1 MSEPIVVTFDVVHQ
15 AADDLEAATTAMR
28 ELLDGMVAQLR
39 PLETEW
45 TGAAAQA
52 YQARQREWDIEI
64 TEMVD
69 LLGVL
74 AGRVEASAQTYQS
87 TEGDVRSAWA

>member
-1 MSEPIVVTFDVVHQ
+1 MWCTRRR
-15 AADDLEAATTAMR
+15 TTSRPPPPRCANS
-28 ELLDGMVAQLR
+28 LDGMVAQLR

-52 YQARQREWDIEI
+52 YQGRQREWDIEI